1 MVKIPH
7 ELILEDLGTNTTGS
21 VIVRIDWSEVANRI
35 QTGFGRE
42 FERNG
47 KLDVSNIVHLN
58 YEYKQVWRKITKHIK
73 KLPN

>member
-7 ELILEDLGTNTTGS
+7 ELILDDFGINTAES
-21 VIVRIDWSEVANRI
+21 VIVRIDWSEVINRI
-35 QTGFGRE
+35 QTAFGLE

-47 KLDVSNIVHLN
+47 KLDDSNIVHLN
-58 YEYKQVWRKITKHIK
+58 YEYKQVLRKITKHIK